1 MSQHDE
7 VLVVEDD
14 DALRDLLCEEL
25 EDAGY
30 DVDTAG
36 SLKVARRSLD
46 RHPPALV
53 VSDLRLADGEGI
65 DLLADTSSIDPAPG
79 FVMITAY
86 GSVGTA
92 VRALKAGADDFLT
105 KPLDVDH
112 LLVSVSRV
120 LEHHR
125 TRAEVR
131 RYRSMLDEN
140 GFHGLLGHSEPMR
153 SLVEQIRMVAGASG
167 PVLILGESGT
177 GKELV
182 ARALH
187 AQGTRREGPF
197 LAVNCAGVP
206 AELLESEF
214 FGHVA
219 GAFTGARGDRRG
231 LFDEADGGVLFL
243 DEIGD
248 MPASL
253 QAKLLRV
260 LQDGKIRPVGGK
272 QDHRVDVRVIAA
284 THQDLDRLRDEGR
297 FREDLYFRLET
308 FIIYVPP
315 LRERDDDVELLTGR
329 FLRRCAAAQGRE
341 APGVGKDV
349 LQRLA
354 DYPFPGNVRELQ
366 NAVERAVTFCRG
378 DALKVEHLP
387 ARMRRNDLDALPL
400 NRSDTAI
407 APLADVARRHVR
419 QVVDKTG
426 GNKRRA
432 ASLMGISR
440 RTLYRYLD
448 DR

>member
-1 MSQHDE
+1 MTMRARI
-7 VLVVEDD
+7 LIVEDD
-14 DALRDLLCEEL
+14 DALRDLLREEL

-30 DVDTAG
+30 EVETGG
-36 SLKVARRSLD
+36 SLNVARKSLD
-46 RHPPALV
+46 EQMPELV
-53 VSDLRLADGEGI
+53 VSDLRLPDGEGM
-65 DLLADTSSIDPAPG
+65 DLLGDTASVDPAPG

-140 GFHGLLGHSEPMR
+140 GFHGLIGHSEAMR
-153 SLVEQIRMVAGASG
+153 VLVEQIRTVAGANG
-167 PVLILGESGT
+167 PILILGESGT

-182 ARALH
+182 ARAVH
-187 AQGTRREGPF
+187 SESNRCDGPF

-219 GAFTGARGDRRG
+219 GAFTGAAGNRRG
-231 LFDEADGGVLFL
+231 LFDEADGGILFL

-248 MPASL
+248 MPASM

-260 LQDGKIRPVGGK
+260 LQDGRIRPVGGK
-272 QDHRVDVRVIAA
+272 QDHHVDVRVVAA
-284 THQDLDRLRDEGR
+284 THQDLDRLRNEGR

-308 FIIYVPP
+308 FILHVPP

-341 APGVGKDV
+341 APGVGKEV
-349 LQRLA
+349 LRRLGE
-354 DYPFPGNVRELQ
+354 YSFPGNVRELQ

-378 DALKVEHLP
+378 EVIGAEHLP
-387 ARMRRNDLDALPL
+387 SRMRGNESEARAFGQ
-400 NRSDTAI
+400 SKTGI
-407 APLADVARRHVR
+407 VPLAEVARRHVR
-419 QVVDKTG
+419 QAVSKTG

-432 ASLMGISR
+432 ASLLGISR

-448 DR
+448 ET